1 MEMLFINMA
10 EPSFYPYGLGI
21 AAVFALIIITQ
32 FLRKKRKS
40 GSN

>member
-1 MEMLFINMA
+1 MA

-21 AAVFALIIITQ
+21 ATVITLIIITQ

-40 GSN
+40 GSS

>member
-1 MEMLFINMA
+1 MA

-21 AAVFALIIITQ
+21 TVVIVLIIITQ

-40 GSN
+40 RSD